1 MERSMRKS
9 YAIGGILLTIILTG
23 CSIALIALVLQWHS
37 FTGEDGNDIRFPVE
51 GLDNLEVKKAASLL
65 WSCVL
70 VSFHKHISIYI
81 FTYIYILYFQQH
93 CQHGAVR
100 DSYY

>member
-1 MERSMRKS
+1 MRKS
-9 YAIGGILLTIILTG
+9 YAIGCIILTIILTG

-70 VSFHKHISIYI
+70 VSFCKHGSMYISIHYI
-81 FTYIYILYFQQH
+81 SSTVAHMGLL
-93 CQHGAVR
+93 R
-100 DSYY
+100 DSYPHPD